1 MYWNVAQQIAHHT
14 VNGCNLNTGDLLASG
29 TISGSELGSYGC
41 LLEITENGKKV
52 ARGRKVKTGLSYNGN
67 IEILEGLSAGELLIT
82 QGYQDLVDG
91 TPLSY

>member
-41 LLEITENGKKV
+41 LLEITENGKK
-52 ARGRKVKTGLSYNGN
+52 ALTLANGDN
-67 IEILEGLSAGELLIT
+67 RYFCRISIR
-82 QGYQDLVDG
+82 
-91 TPLSY
+91 